1 MRLEEAIRSQ
11 FRNDQH
17 KALLNI
23 YFTNSLLQS
32 HYKDLMRPFDL
43 TPQQFNVLRILK
55 GQYPESVRIGLVKE
69 RMIDRN
75 SDMTRLVQRLNQKGL
90 IERITYPTDK
100 RQFNLKI
107 TEKGIAVLEKL
118 SEVVALFED
127 SLKGLSAEE
136 LEQLNLL
143 IEKFRKHLP
152 ALEAGS

>member
-11 FRNDQH
+11 FRNEQH

-75 SDMTRLVQRLNQKGL
+75 SDMTRLVQRMVQKGL
-90 IERITYPTDK
+90 IERVTCPTDK

-107 TEKGIAVLEKL
+107 TIRGI
-118 SEVVALFED
+118 EVVDEMSVSVAEFED
-127 SLKGLSAEE
+127 DLKALSDAECKTLNE
-136 LEQLNLL
+136 LLDR
-143 IEKFRKHLP
+143 FR
-152 ALEAGS
+152 AGI